1 MTPDTD
7 TMSRSTEGSGPERHR
22 GREAALQLLYQ
33 WEIGH
38 LDSAALDDA
47 SEFYW
52 AVHPGPPGRRD
63 FASHLVSGT
72 TSHIETIDP
81 LLEANAKNWRLSRM
95 AIVDRMIMRMAV
107 FELLFCDTP
116 RAVVINEAL
125 ELAKTFGGDQTVPFV
140 NGVLDSVRRT
150 LKEEEDGPNRT
161 DSIA

>member
-1 MTPDTD
+1 MT
-7 TMSRSTEGSGPERHR
+7 RSAGAIGPERHR

-38 LDSAALDDA
+38 LEPAALDDA
-47 SEFYW
+47 SELYW
-52 AVHPGPPGRRD
+52 EVHPGPAGRRD
-63 FASHLVSGT
+63 FARHLVSGT

-95 AIVDRMIMRMAV
+95 AIVDP
-107 FELLFCDTP
+107 P

-140 NGVLDSVRRT
+140 NGVLDSISRALDEDEDDEKDEDRPDRT
-150 LKEEEDGPNRT
+150 GSPG
-161 DSIA
+161 